1 MARIVNV
8 SGIPATEDKQKLFDK
23 TVTSNFNLLLLN
35 QTQLTA
41 GIEFFFQACAPGVF
55 AVAVVKVI
63 VVVA

>member
-1 MARIVNV
+1 M

-41 GIEFFFQACAPGVF
+41 RIESLFQACASGVF
-55 AVAVVKVI
+55 VVAVVKVI
-63 VVVA
+63 VVVT